1 MKKIFIIYSCVFILI
16 SRTWGLPMSFSGS
29 QNKEQIE
36 KEKINLILSL
46 IKDKDMV
53 SFRKLF
59 IPQIEDLSPAYND
72 RISVLFNNFPI
83 QTYEIID
90 IMGYEA
96 AAFGGGDGYVQWNVS
111 ALISTNIGELRLRFI
126 DIRKNYKNKKNIGIR
141 SLFLADKHKA
151 AKSDFKFENFQP
163 GIFIRAEA
171 YLTCRVVT
179 KGIKADCNHL
189 MRTATPTLCVGVVDS
204 GVNSFFRL
212 PRYPKRRLTK
222 VHN

>member
-1 MKKIFIIYSCVFILI
+1 
-16 SRTWGLPMSFSGS
+16 MSFSDN
-29 QNKEQIE
+29 QDKEQME

-46 IKDKDMV
+46 IKDKDMI
-53 SFRKLF
+53 SLRKLF
-59 IPQIEDLSPAYND
+59 IPQIEDLSPTYND
-72 RISVLFNNFPI
+72 GISDLFNNFPI

-90 IMGYEA
+90 IMVYEV
-96 AAFGGGDGYVQWNVS
+96 AAFGGGDGYIQWNVS

-171 YLTCRVVT
+171 LIY
-179 KGIKADCNHL
+179 
-189 MRTATPTLCVGVVDS
+189 
-204 GVNSFFRL
+204 
-212 PRYPKRRLTK
+212 RRFAS
-222 VHN
+222 